1 MGRTLAFVLG
11 AAGAAFAVFWLMRT
25 APPATTP
32 PAPPPPVAQQPRVVP
47 PKPPVASSPPE
58 EAPAAKEVPPP
69 AAEESLLDQC
79 FGCYVG
85 GQKTGWVRVEAHR
98 AAPGRIALREE
109 HLSRSASEIAHM
121 TRETRLD
128 LDATLDDADLSV
140 LEMHIVERE
149 LSRKTTIDIV
159 WEEDGY
165 TVTTTLDGRSQSR
178 RLLGTGGVCGSND
191 LLLMRLAAQGKLS
204 PGTETKFQ
212 EFDLGVPRAVEK
224 VVKTKRVDPWEV
236 EFDVVRATL
245 DARGVVS
252 RAMVAGE
259 ELRAEPP
266 DTAKRMPRG
275 TVTMRDE
282 VSLDFAFPRFDALD
296 EVVLE
301 ARVVGDKDGDLFQET
316 EYQRVA
322 FRSEGKD
329 GIYTLTMLPYRK
341 KEAAERASKEPAG
354 DLAEFLEP
362 TPMVQCDDPG
372 IIAKAKE
379 IVAGIEDKT
388 EQVRALSA
396 WIHVNLGKRY
406 TEVGSLSAKETL
418 KEMGG
423 DCSEHA
429 TLFDA
434 FARALGI
441 PVRECSGYVFLT
453 TEGGRH
459 AWSQVWIDG
468 RWVHVDTVVNCVG
481 ADPRY
486 ILMSKHQAGHARDLT
501 IGRRNVALETH
512 PPRIRVA
519 SFIAWGKLWA
529 PDDARESVKT
539 KDGVFESPLLGLTLR
554 LPGGWEAA
562 GGEAALATATLRRGD
577 FVMQM
582 RTIPY
587 AWEALRTMLGTGG
600 SKWKEMPLGNQ
611 QAGSARRTGYRRGRV
626 SDGSLDATWAVP
638 MGGSLTLY
646 ITMQGDGAA
655 ARAAFAEAEQL
666 LGGMELRERG
676 D

>member
-1 MGRTLAFVLG
+1 MGRTLAFLLG
-11 AAGAAFAVFWLMRT
+11 AIAAACAVVWLMR
-25 APPATTP
+25 PVP
-32 PAPPPPVAQQPRVVP
+32 PAPAPTPVVTPAPRVAP
-47 PKPPVASSPPE
+47 PKPPVPDVA
-58 EAPAAKEVPPP
+58 PPP
-69 AAEESLLDQC
+69 QPQPPSAADESLLDQC

-85 GQKTGWVRVEAHR
+85 NQKVGWVRVEAHR
-98 AAPGRIALREE
+98 SAPGRIALREE
-109 HLSRSASEIAHM
+109 HLSRSASEVAQM
-121 TRETRLD
+121 TRETHLD
-128 LDATLDDADLSV
+128 LDASLDDADLSV
-140 LEMHIVERE
+140 LEMHIVECE
-149 LSRKTTIDIV
+149 QSRKTTIDIL

-204 PGTETKFQ
+204 VGTETKFQ
-212 EFDLGVPRAVEK
+212 EFDPSVPRAVEK
-224 VVKTKRVDPWEV
+224 VVKTTHVDPWVV

-252 RAMVAGE
+252 HAMVGGE

-275 TVTMRDE
+275 KVTMKDE

-301 ARVVGDKDGDLFQET
+301 ARVVGDPDGDLFQES

-322 FRSEGKD
+322 FRRQGKD
-329 GIYTLTMLPYRK
+329 GLYTVTMLPYRK
-341 KEAAERASKEPAG
+341 KEAAERASKDPEG
-354 DLAEFLEP
+354 DLLEFLEP
-362 TPMVQCDDPG
+362 TPLVQSDDPG
-372 IIAKAKE
+372 IVAKAKE
-379 IVAGIEDKT
+379 IVKGIEDKT

-396 WIHVNLGKRY
+396 WIHVNLSKRY

-434 FARALGI
+434 FARSLGI

-459 AWSQVWIDG
+459 AWSQVLIDG
-468 RWVHVDTVVNCVG
+468 RWMHVDTVVNCVG

-486 ILMSKHQAGHARDLT
+486 ILMSKHLPGHARDLT

-519 SFIAWGKLWA
+519 SFIAWGRLWN

-539 KDGVFESPLLGLTLR
+539 KDGVFESPLLGLTMR
-554 LPGGWEAA
+554 LPGGWEGA
-562 GGEAALATATLRRGD
+562 GGEAALSTTTLRRGD
-577 FVMQM
+577 FIMQM

-587 AWEALRTMLGTGG
+587 AWEALKPMLGLGG
-600 SKWKEMPLGNQ
+600 SNWKELQLGNQ

-626 SDGSLDATWAVP
+626 SDKSLDATWGVP

-646 ITMQGDGAA
+646 VTMQGDGPA

-676 D
+676 E